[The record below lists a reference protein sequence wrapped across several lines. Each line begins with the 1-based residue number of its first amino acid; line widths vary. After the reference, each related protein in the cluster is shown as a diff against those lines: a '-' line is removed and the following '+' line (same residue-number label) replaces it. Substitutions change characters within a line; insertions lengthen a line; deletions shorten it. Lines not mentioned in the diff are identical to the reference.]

1 MLAQCSL
8 VGTTQLLAD
17 LLHLVVLV
25 VDLRFLGEVLVL
37 QVLELGHGLID
48 DLHVPVFLLEE
59 TQTGGRDQ
67 ITCYLNMAHFIPEGT
82 TMCLG
87 DRLK

>member
-25 VDLRFLGEVLVL
+25 VDLGFFGEVLVL

-48 DLHVPVFLLEE
+48 DLHVPVFLLDGDTEGGGD
-59 TQTGGRDQ
+59 QTNL
-67 ITCYLNMAHFIPEGT
+67 YLYSAFNP
-82 TMCLG
+82 
-87 DRLK
+87 